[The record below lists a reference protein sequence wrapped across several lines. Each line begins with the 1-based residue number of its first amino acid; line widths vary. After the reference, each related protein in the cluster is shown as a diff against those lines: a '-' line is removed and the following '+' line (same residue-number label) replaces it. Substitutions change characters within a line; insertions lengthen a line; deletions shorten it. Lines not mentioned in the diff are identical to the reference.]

1 VISTGSLLN
10 TAKLMTDN
18 SALSRLKE
26 LEALEKIRS
35 MIGTLNVYGG
45 FEGKV

>member
-1 VISTGSLLN
+1 
-10 TAKLMTDN
+10 MTDN

-26 LEALEKIRS
+26 LEVLEKITS
-35 MIGTLNVYGG
+35 TIATLNVYGG